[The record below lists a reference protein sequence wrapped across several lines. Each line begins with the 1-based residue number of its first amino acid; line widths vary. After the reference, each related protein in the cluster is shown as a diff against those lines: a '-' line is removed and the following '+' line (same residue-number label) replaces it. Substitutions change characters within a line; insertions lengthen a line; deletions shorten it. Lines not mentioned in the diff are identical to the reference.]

1 MLRMGSSEVQ
11 SALAR
16 ELCCTSTS
24 PDAFDPAAGEGIHH
38 GAGAGLDQNTAENAE
53 NQILSHQQR
62 RQINKLTGAGS
73 WEQWHCW
80 SLPVMGIISPGCH
93 GGDIS
98 FILTPRKSSLQLQF
112 SGLDVTS

>member
-1 MLRMGSSEVQ
+1 MLSMGSSEVQ

-38 GAGAGLDQNTAENAE
+38 GAAAGLHQNTAENAE
-53 NQILSHQQR
+53 SQILSHLQ

-73 WEQWHCW
+73 WEQGTAGVC
-80 SLPVMGIISPGCH
+80 L
-93 GGDIS
+93 
-98 FILTPRKSSLQLQF
+98 
-112 SGLDVTS
+112 